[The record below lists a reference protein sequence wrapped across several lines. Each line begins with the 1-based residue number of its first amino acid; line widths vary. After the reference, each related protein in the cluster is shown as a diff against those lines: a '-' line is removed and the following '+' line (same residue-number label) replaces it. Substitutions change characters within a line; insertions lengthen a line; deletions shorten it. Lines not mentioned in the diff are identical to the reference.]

1 LSGGICQVCACSG
14 VLPKAS
20 NAEVAMAK
28 ALSCILLPPQCG
40 LFLEF
45 LGNPAFCSRAA
56 ETIFCGEYAIQIGR
70 RTT

>member
-1 LSGGICQVCACSG
+1 LSAGICQVCPCSG

-28 ALSCILLPPQCG
+28 AFSCILLPPQCG

-45 LGNPAFCSRAA
+45 LGNPAFCSR
-56 ETIFCGEYAIQIGR
+56 
-70 RTT
+70 